1 MLPTLRR
8 QAARL
13 NRRVVRHWPVAL
25 GGPLVHRALHKLSAH
40 SGVRLD
46 GTATWGGRFRCDLH
60 DFIASRIYYFGIWE
74 PNLTSLLM
82 RRLAPGDVFVDV
94 GANMGYFSVL
104 ASRLV
109 GDAGRV
115 VAFEAS
121 PGTYAVLAEDLAM
134 NGATNVRAVNVAV
147 SDRPGTLAL
156 YSGPS
161 DNRGATSLHAER
173 GGRFEA
179 HVPAAPLLDLL
190 EPDERARLRLMKID
204 VEGAELPILLDVL
217 DHLADYPPRLEIV
230 VEVAPDEMR
239 AGGMPVEAL
248 VARFA
253 EHGFHW
259 YVLENHHDPRAY
271 FDATPRPAVRGTT
284 LPTIRTDVVF
294 SREDAAALI

>member
-1 MLPTLRR
+1 MLDTLRAP
-8 QAARL
+8 AARL
-13 NRRVVRHWPVAL
+13 NRQVVRHWPVAL
-25 GGPLVHRALHKLSAH
+25 GGALAHRALHKFSARP
-40 SGVRLD
+40 GVRLD

-60 DFIASRIYYFGIWE
+60 DFIASRIYYFGVWE

-94 GANMGYFSVL
+94 GANMGYFSLL

-109 GDAGRV
+109 GDAGGV

-121 PGTYAVLAEDLAM
+121 PATYAVLAEDVAM
-134 NGATNVRAVNVAV
+134 NRATNVRAVNVAV

-179 HVPAAPLLDLL
+179 NVRAAPLLDLL
-190 EPDERARLRLMKID
+190 EPEERARVRLMKID

-217 DHLADYPPRLEIV
+217 EHLGDYSPRMEVV

-239 AGGMPVEAL
+239 AAGVPVEAL
-248 VARFA
+248 LARFA
-253 EHGFHW
+253 AHGFHW
-259 YVLENHHDPRAY
+259 YELENHHDPRAY
-271 FDATPRPAVRGTT
+271 FDARPQAAVRGTT
-284 LPTIRTDVVF
+284 VPTRRTDVVF
-294 SREDAAALI
+294 SREDAPALA